1 LINIASNEY
10 FKVINAKKLK
20 SEIITCTFKEKKGKE
35 YKPVMVFAKR
45 ARGMMANYIVKNNI
59 KKTEDLKNFNSDK
72 YAFNEELSLSNE
84 WMFTR

>member
-1 LINIASNEY
+1 
-10 FKVINAKKLK
+10 
-20 SEIITCTFKEKKGKE
+20 
-35 YKPVMVFAKR
+35 MVFAKR

-59 KKTEDLKNFNSDK
+59 KKTEDLKNFNLDK